1 MLNCRVFWVSFDK
14 SFFFL
19 FYSSGDILAFGSNEL
34 NGIDG
39 EIWSKFVYY
48 FFLHFRKVY
57 QTEIFQLKRK
67 NQCMDILTGKFPAG
81 TIS

>member
-19 FYSSGDILAFGSNEL
+19 FYSSGDIAAFGSNEL

-39 EIWSKFVYY
+39 EIWSRFVYY
-48 FFLHFRKVY
+48 FFLA
-57 QTEIFQLKRK
+57 L
-67 NQCMDILTGKFPAG
+67 
-81 TIS
+81 

>member
-1 MLNCRVFWVSFDK
+1 MLNLRVFWVSFDR

-19 FYSSGDILAFGSNEL
+19 FYSSGDIAAFGSNEL

-39 EIWSKFVYY
+39 EIWSRFVYY
-48 FFLHFRKVY
+48 FFLALY
-57 QTEIFQLKRK
+57 QTEIFQLKMK
-67 NQCMDILTGKFPAG
+67 NQHMDILTGKFQAG